1 MIDDPMFYL
10 IAVPALLVVGI
21 SKGGF
26 GSGLGIVAVPALTLV
41 VPVWTAVGIMLPL
54 LCLMDISGV
63 WSYRKSWDRR
73 LMMHLAPGAILGIAI
88 ASLVADQVDEM
99 VVKGIIG
106 VIAVAFTLYTFGR
119 SMVGRMSPGE
129 GEARPGQP
137 GAIRGGFW
145 AALSGFTSFVGHAGG
160 PPLQIYLLPLRLDKT
175 VFVGTTVIFFML
187 VNYAKLVPFIGLG
200 ILNAEAFWTALVLAP
215 LCPLFMRAGVWL
227 HARVPDRPFYISCY
241 VFVFIVGCKLLW
253 DAAPALI

>member
-1 MIDDPMFYL
+1 MIDDPIFYL

-41 VPVWTAVGIMLPL
+41 VPVWTAVGVMLPL

-63 WSYRKSWDRR
+63 WSYRKNWDRR
-73 LMMHLAPGAILGIAI
+73 LMMHLAPGAILGIGI
-88 ASLVADQVDEM
+88 ATLVADLVDEM
-99 VVKGIIG
+99 MVKGIIG
-106 VIAVAFTLYTFGR
+106 AIAVAFTLYSFGR
-119 SMVGRMSPGE
+119 SMLAAQGGGTMP
-129 GEARPGQP
+129 APAQP
-137 GAIRGGFW
+137 NGLKGALW
-145 AALSGFTSFVGHAGG
+145 AAMSGFTSFVGHAGG

-187 VNYAKLVPFIGLG
+187 VNYAKLIPFVSLG
-200 ILNAEAFWTALVLAP
+200 ILNAEAFWTAAVLAP

-253 DAAPALI
+253 DAGSSLA